1 MQSCGRLCAIILLTR
16 SGIFDADG
24 IVLEMID
31 TFVDSC
37 GFSLITESVADFLPW
52 CCGNMIRFSR
62 NDYSIS
68 WIYRSLICDNIVS
81 VCPIGVVGY
90 LLFGDCRPIWFPL
103 WSGILEQIIDCIFA
117 EYRFTCIGSGIRQYS
132 VPVSC
137 LFCMFLESC
146 RSLKIN
152 RLVAGE
158 ELDPSLDLWSMW
170 FPGERK

>member
-1 MQSCGRLCAIILLTR
+1 MILLMR

-24 IVLEMID
+24 IGLEMID
-31 TFVDSC
+31 TFVDRC

-90 LLFGDCRPIWFPL
+90 LLFGDCRPI
-103 WSGILEQIIDCIFA
+103 
-117 EYRFTCIGSGIRQYS
+117 
-132 VPVSC
+132 
-137 LFCMFLESC
+137 
-146 RSLKIN
+146 
-152 RLVAGE
+152 
-158 ELDPSLDLWSMW
+158 
-170 FPGERK
+170 